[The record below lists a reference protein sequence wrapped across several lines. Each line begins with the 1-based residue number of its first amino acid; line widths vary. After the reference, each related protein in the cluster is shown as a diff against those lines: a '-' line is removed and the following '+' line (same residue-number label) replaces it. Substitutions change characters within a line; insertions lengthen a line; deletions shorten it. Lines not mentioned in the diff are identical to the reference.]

1 MNYKLIDV
9 TNIKTKKE
17 LYDAVETALD
27 TPDYFG
33 RNLDALHDILAGT
46 DLTLIILGFESLKE
60 NMGSYADALAGML
73 IDTENESRKFRVII
87 R

>member
-9 TNIKTKKE
+9 TNIKTRKE

-60 NMGSYADALAGML
+60 N
-73 IDTENESRKFRVII
+73 RII
-87 R
+87 TSTGI